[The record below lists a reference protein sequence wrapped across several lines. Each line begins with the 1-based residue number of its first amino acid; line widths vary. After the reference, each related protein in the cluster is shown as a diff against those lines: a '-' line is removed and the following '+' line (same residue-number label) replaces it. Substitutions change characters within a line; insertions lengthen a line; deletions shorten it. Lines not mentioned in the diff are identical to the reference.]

1 MYISLLQIIILFFGF
16 LIIGPV
22 LMLPTLVA
30 ISRKHPKTILIAL
43 VNCILGWTVIGW
55 GIALVWSFSRNKTE
69 NQK

>member
-30 ISRKHPKTILIAL
+30 ISRQHPKTILIAL

-55 GIALVWSFSRNKTE
+55 GVALIWSFSNKE
-69 NQK
+69 IEHH